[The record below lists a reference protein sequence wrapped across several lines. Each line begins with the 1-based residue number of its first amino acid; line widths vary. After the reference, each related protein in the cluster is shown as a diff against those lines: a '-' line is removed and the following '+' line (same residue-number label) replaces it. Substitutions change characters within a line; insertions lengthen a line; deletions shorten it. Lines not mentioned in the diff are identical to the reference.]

1 MTTEEELKSSSIWG
15 GSPESI
21 GKNNYVYLST
31 RKLIK
36 IKQRNKI
43 PSEGFEGNWDA
54 IEEGLDLETNM
65 SSSFENWSSV
75 FELTFMTL
83 SSFRE
88 AEQKV
93 GKKRVK
99 LQNEKGDEVT

>member
-1 MTTEEELKSSSIWG
+1 MT
-15 GSPESI
+15 
-21 GKNNYVYLST
+21 
-31 RKLIK
+31 
-36 IKQRNKI
+36 
-43 PSEGFEGNWDA
+43 F
-54 IEEGLDLETNM
+54 
-65 SSSFENWSSV
+65 
-75 FELTFMTL
+75 